1 MQGSCERRNKRQ
13 HLQSQQ
19 ARRRDQT
26 HMEQR
31 ECGKMKGDHERKK
44 KPKKKKKIQSRRSA
58 QHHPIASNSDNRQ
71 QIIII
76 VIIIKTHVPP
86 CSLITFIFSST
97 LR

>member
-44 KPKKKKKIQSRRSA
+44 KPKKKKENTIAEVSA
-58 QHHPIASNSDNRQ
+58 
-71 QIIII
+71 
-76 VIIIKTHVPP
+76 TPP
-86 CSLITFIFSST
+86 YCEQ
-97 LR
+97 